1 MTESNHLTL
10 ASGSV
15 MPMTEGERRR
25 EGQTLTVFWADL
37 WSSTSCDRLG
47 RWLFVDR
54 STIEKRLESVE
65 KIAMLPRQG
74 RPSVTGAPDDDEIW
88 FVYRLTS

>member
-25 EGQTLTVFWADL
+25 EGQTLIAVRADL
-37 WSSTSCDRLG
+37 WSSISCDRLG

-54 STIEKRLESVE
+54 SAIEKRLESVE
-65 KIAMLPRQG
+65 KTAMLP
-74 RPSVTGAPDDDEIW
+74 
-88 FVYRLTS
+88 